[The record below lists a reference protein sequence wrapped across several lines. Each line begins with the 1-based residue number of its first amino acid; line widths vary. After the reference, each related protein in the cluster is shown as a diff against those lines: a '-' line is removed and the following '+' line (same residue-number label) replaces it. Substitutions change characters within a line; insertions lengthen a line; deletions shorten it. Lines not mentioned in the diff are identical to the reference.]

1 MKRIISLPGLA
12 ALAAVSLSLT
22 GCGIY
27 TSYEAKNEVPDGLFG
42 QADTAQARPAGQSL
56 AKVAWRDLFTDPQLQ
71 AVISEV
77 LEKNI
82 DLQTAQLNIEQA
94 QASYKASRL
103 AFAPSL
109 SFSPNAALGKYDV
122 DGAEVIKTYT
132 IPVNLQWQIDAFGS
146 LRNQKRASKASL
158 RAAEDALQATQTALV
173 ANTASLYFSLLMLDR
188 QLEIADSTADA
199 WKQTVETMRAMMDA
213 GMANEASVAQMEGTY
228 YSIVAQVADIKDNIV
243 AVQNSLC
250 LLMAKPSQA
259 VARGRL
265 EDQALNV
272 DLAAGLP
279 LDIISNRPD
288 IRAQERQLEVAFYS
302 ANASRSAYYPSIT
315 LSGQA
320 GWTNLVGNMVMNPAK
335 FFWQA
340 AASLVQP
347 IFQNGQIRARVKVA
361 EAQQKQAELAW
372 TKAVLTAGNEVNEA
386 LTAYQTAKEK
396 HDLYQKQVEA
406 LGRAYEAT
414 DLMMQHGSTTY
425 LEVLTA
431 KQSLLSAQLS
441 QTANVYAELSAVIT
455 LYQAVGGGAL

>member
-42 QADTAQARPAGQSL
+42 LADTAQARPQGQSL
-56 AKVAWRDLFTDPQLQ
+56 AKVAWKDLFTDPQLQ

-158 RAAEDALQATQTALV
+158 HAAEDALQATQTALV

>member
-1 MKRIISLPGLA
+1 MKRIISMPGLA

-22 GCGIY
+22 GCGVY
-27 TSYEAKNEVPDGLFG
+27 TTYEAKNEVPDGLFG
-42 QADTAQARPAGQSL
+42 QADTVQARPDGQSL
-56 AKVAWRDLFTDPQLQ
+56 AKVAWRDLFTDPRLQ

-122 DGAEVIKTYT
+122 DGAKVIKTYT

-146 LRNQKRASKASL
+146 LRNQKRAGRASL

-265 EDQALNV
+265 EDQKLNV

-396 HDLYQKQVEA
+396 HDLYQSQVEA

-441 QTANVYAELSAVIT
+441 QTANAYAELSAVIT

>member
-42 QADTAQARPAGQSL
+42 LADTAQAQPAGQSL

-77 LEKNI
+77 LKKNI

-158 RAAEDALQATQTALV
+158 HAAEDALQATQTALV

>member
-1 MKRIISLPGLA
+1 MKSIISLPGLA

-27 TSYEAKNEVPDGLFG
+27 SSYEAKNEVPDGLFG
-42 QADTAQARPAGQSL
+42 QADTVQARPDGQSL

-146 LRNQKRASKASL
+146 LRNQKRAGRASL

-250 LLMAKPSQA
+250 LLMAKPSQT

-265 EDQALNV
+265 EDQSLNV
-272 DLAAGLP
+272 DLTAGLP

-396 HDLYQKQVEA
+396 HDLYQSQVEA

-441 QTANVYAELSAVIT
+441 QTANAYAELSAVIT

>member
-1 MKRIISLPGLA
+1 MLYLVLGLVLFPFLLFEILLALLGLGYGLVLHLPVFRPLWLIG
-12 ALAAVSLSLT
+12 
-22 GCGIY
+22 G
-27 TSYEAKNEVPDGLFG
+27 EPH
-42 QADTAQARPAGQSL
+42 TAQAQPAGQSL

-146 LRNQKRASKASL
+146 LRNQKRAGRASL

-250 LLMAKPSQA
+250 LLMAKPSQT

-265 EDQALNV
+265 EDQSLNV
-272 DLAAGLP
+272 DL
-279 LDIISNRPD
+279 
-288 IRAQERQLEVAFYS
+288 
-302 ANASRSAYYPSIT
+302 
-315 LSGQA
+315 
-320 GWTNLVGNMVMNPAK
+320 
-335 FFWQA
+335 
-340 AASLVQP
+340 
-347 IFQNGQIRARVKVA
+347 
-361 EAQQKQAELAW
+361 
-372 TKAVLTAGNEVNEA
+372 TAGR
-386 LTAYQTAKEK
+386 Y
-396 HDLYQKQVEA
+396 
-406 LGRAYEAT
+406 
-414 DLMMQHGSTTY
+414 
-425 LEVLTA
+425 
-431 KQSLLSAQLS
+431 
-441 QTANVYAELSAVIT
+441 
-455 LYQAVGGGAL
+455 

>member
-42 QADTAQARPAGQSL
+42 QADTAQARPQGQSL
-56 AKVAWRDLFTDPQLQ
+56 AKVAWKDLFTDPQLQ

-158 RAAEDALQATQTALV
+158 HAAEDALQATQTALV

-265 EDQALNV
+265 KDQALNV

>member
-42 QADTAQARPAGQSL
+42 QADTAQAQPAGQSL
-56 AKVAWRDLFTDPQLQ
+56 AKVAWKDLFTDPQLQ

-158 RAAEDALQATQTALV
+158 HAAEDALQATQTALV

>member
-42 QADTAQARPAGQSL
+42 QADTAQARPQGQSL
-56 AKVAWRDLFTDPQLQ
+56 AKVAWKDLFTDPQLQ

-158 RAAEDALQATQTALV
+158 HAAEDALQATQTALV

-320 GWTNLVGNMVMNPAK
+320 GWTNLVGNMVINPAK

>member
-1 MKRIISLPGLA
+1 M
-12 ALAAVSLSLT
+12 
-22 GCGIY
+22 
-27 TSYEAKNEVPDGLFG
+27 
-42 QADTAQARPAGQSL
+42 
-56 AKVAWRDLFTDPQLQ
+56 
-71 AVISEV
+71 
-77 LEKNI
+77 
-82 DLQTAQLNIEQA
+82 
-94 QASYKASRL
+94 
-103 AFAPSL
+103 
-109 SFSPNAALGKYDV
+109 
-122 DGAEVIKTYT
+122 
-132 IPVNLQWQIDAFGS
+132 
-146 LRNQKRASKASL
+146 
-158 RAAEDALQATQTALV
+158 
-173 ANTASLYFSLLMLDR
+173 
-188 QLEIADSTADA
+188 
-199 WKQTVETMRAMMDA
+199 
-213 GMANEASVAQMEGTY
+213 
-228 YSIVAQVADIKDNIV
+228 
-243 AVQNSLC
+243 
-250 LLMAKPSQA
+250 
-259 VARGRL
+259 
-265 EDQALNV
+265 
-272 DLAAGLP
+272 
-279 LDIISNRPD
+279 
-288 IRAQERQLEVAFYS
+288 AFYS